1 MTVSGIIHIDRPR
14 LQQSRIDSFVSNRE
28 MIETSILARDTHLI
42 RISSASVKAD
52 RNAAAISTGSIL
64 DGESVRDAA
73 TFPEKAECRLDRNYI
88 APFTKTETNRS
99 RSDRFIDHRDHF
111 ARYDIAA
118 TPGIPGFLQRCKII
132 SSLSLSLYP
141 FADRAIAGR
150 FGVKRA
156 PLSRGGSHSS
166 IARRMNPGKSISI
179 RVAAARRS
187 GQSGTCRGRIRIFAV
202 IIEETSGETSE

>member
-1 MTVSGIIHIDRPR
+1 
-14 LQQSRIDSFVSNRE
+14 

-132 SSLSLSLYP
+132 SSLSLSLFPSKWVPSKRESRLKSSRPFADP

-202 IIEETSGETSE
+202 IIEETNGETSE